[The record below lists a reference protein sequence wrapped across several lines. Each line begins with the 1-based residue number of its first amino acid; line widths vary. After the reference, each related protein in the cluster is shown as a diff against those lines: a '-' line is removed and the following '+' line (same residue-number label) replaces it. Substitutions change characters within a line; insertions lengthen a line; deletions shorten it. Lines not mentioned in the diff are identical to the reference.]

1 MSNSEIR
8 LFFEESSFLFA
19 FVGQAWMTISGH
31 NSNDQQY
38 PLGFGLGLQLATRSG
53 DFSFSYALGSS
64 RESSIDL
71 NQSKIHFGLIS
82 RF

>member
-8 LFFEESSFLFA
+8 LFFEQSSFLFA
-19 FVGQAWMTISGH
+19 FADQAWMTIDKNGS
-31 NSNDQQY
+31 DVQQY
-38 PLGFGLGLQLATRSG
+38 PLGFGLGLQLGTRSG
-53 DFSFSYALGSS
+53 NFSFSYALGSS
-64 RESSIDL
+64 RNTSIDF